1 MKKIY
6 KIKNDLSD
14 LSLLLEQ
21 ADYTITFYNSLIQ
34 LMKEKFNSNHKI
46 SELITVSEI
55 KFENYIKQKLDF
67 EKTES
72 VI

>member
-34 LMKEKFNSNHKI
+34 LMKEKFKRDKKI
-46 SELITVSEI
+46 SKLVAFSEI
-55 KFENYIKQKLDF
+55 KFENYLKQKLDF

-72 VI
+72 I